1 MDNDNKNTSN
11 TQGDQE
17 LQSLISNAIE
27 NRKILDETNSKGPT
41 GVIPIPPKEKQKI
54 PEDHKTAES
63 KPDKPK
69 KRSNGWSKKKKTGFA
84 LGIVFV
90 IFVIIIAVIVG
101 LFFHYTGMLDR
112 TKDNTINSGK
122 APINSSEL
130 TSEADTFDAKE
141 KENELKAQLQKQSSK
156 ISSEDVTNIL
166 LIGED
171 IRDTEDQSRGNT
183 DVMMII
189 SINTK
194 NKTVTMTSLM
204 RDMYIYMAQFDEG
217 NRLNSAYWHGGCE
230 YLEQCIE
237 DYFGIEI
244 DRYAKVNFYSFIDI
258 VETVGGIDMEVS
270 YDEAEGMKKPMAEQ
284 NKYLKNKKGTDYI
297 SADKFEGKNGDE
309 KVKLHLNGNQALAY
323 ARLRYVGNSD
333 YERTERQRRVISEII
348 KNAKK
353 LNLVQLDKLLN
364 KVLPE
369 VNTDLTDGEI
379 ANLLLNAFDYM
390 DYDIQQLR
398 VPADGYF
405 TDEYINGMSVLN
417 PDFTA
422 NSAFIQYIIYGSCK
436 NIDEAIAEYQKEYG
450 DVYNYNNNYAY
461 NYDYNNYGYNYNY
474 GY

>member
-1 MDNDNKNTSN
+1 MDNDNKNPSN
-11 TQGDQE
+11 TQGDKD

-27 NRKILDETNSKGPT
+27 NKKILDESNSNGPT
-41 GVIPIPPKEKQKI
+41 GVIPIPTKEQQKKAEEI
-54 PEDHKTAES
+54 PEA
-63 KPDKPK
+63 DKEPK
-69 KRSNGWSKKKKTGFA
+69 KKKGWSKKKKTCFA
-84 LGIVFV
+84 LGIIFV
-90 IFVIIIAVIVG
+90 IFVIIIGVIVG

-112 TKDNTINSGK
+112 TKDNKINSGK
-122 APINSSEL
+122 APVNASEL
-130 TSEADTFDAKE
+130 TSEEDTFDALQKE
-141 KENELKAQLQKQSSK
+141 QELKDQLQQQSSK

-171 IRDTEDQSRGNT
+171 LRDTEEASRGNT

-244 DRYAKVNFYSFIDI
+244 DRYARVNFYSFIDI

-270 YDEAEGMKKPMAEQ
+270 KAEAKGMRDPMGEQ

-297 SADKFEGKNGDE
+297 DLDQFKGKKDDE
-309 KVKLHLNGNQALAY
+309 KIKLHLNGNQALAF
-323 ARLRYVGNSD
+323 ARLRYIGNSD

-348 KNAKK
+348 TEAKK

-390 DYDIQQLR
+390 NYDIQQLR
-398 VPADGYF
+398 IPADGYF
-405 TDEYINGMSVLN
+405 TDEYIYGMSVLN

-422 NSAFIQYIIYGSCK
+422 NSAFFKYIVYGTCK
-436 NIDEAIAEYQKEYG
+436 NIDEAIKQYQEE
-450 DVYNYNNNYAY
+450 NAY
-461 NYDYNNYGYNYNY
+461 SYDTGY
-474 GY
+474 

>member
-1 MDNDNKNTSN
+1 MDNDNKNPSN
-11 TQGDQE
+11 TQGDKD
-17 LQSLISNAIE
+17 LQSLISKAIE
-27 NRKILDETNSKGPT
+27 NKKILDESNSNGPT
-41 GVIPIPPKEKQKI
+41 GVIPIPTKEQQKKAEEI
-54 PEDHKTAES
+54 PEA
-63 KPDKPK
+63 DKEPK
-69 KRSNGWSKKKKTGFA
+69 KKKGWSKKKKTCFA
-84 LGIVFV
+84 LGIIFV
-90 IFVIIIAVIVG
+90 IFVIIIGVIVG

-112 TKDNTINSGK
+112 TKDNKINSGK
-122 APINSSEL
+122 APVNASEL
-130 TSEADTFDAKE
+130 TSEEDTFDALQKE
-141 KENELKAQLQKQSSK
+141 QELKDQLQQQSSK

-171 IRDTEDQSRGNT
+171 LRDTEEASRGNT

-237 DYFGIEI
+237 DYLGIEI
-244 DRYAKVNFYSFIDI
+244 DRYARVNFYSFIDI

-270 YDEAEGMKKPMAEQ
+270 KAEAKGMRDPMGEQ

-297 SADKFEGKNGDE
+297 DLDQYKGKKDDE
-309 KVKLHLNGNQALAY
+309 KIKLHLNGNQALAF
-323 ARLRYVGNSD
+323 ARLRYIGNSD

-348 KNAKK
+348 TEAKK

-398 VPADGYF
+398 IPADGYF
-405 TDEYINGMSVLN
+405 TDEYIYGMSVLN

-422 NSAFIQYIIYGSCK
+422 NSAFFQYIVYGTCK
-436 NIDEAIAEYQKEYG
+436 NIDEAIKQYQEE
-450 DVYNYNNNYAY
+450 NAY
-461 NYDYNNYGYNYNY
+461 SYDTGY
-474 GY
+474 

>member
-11 TQGDQE
+11 TQGDKD

-27 NRKILDETNSKGPT
+27 NRKILDASNSNGPT
-41 GVIPIPPKEKQKI
+41 GVIPIPSKEQQKADPTHESDSKQ
-54 PEDHKTAES
+54 DKT
-63 KPDKPK
+63 PK
-69 KRSNGWSKKKKTGFA
+69 KKKGWSKKKKTGIA
-84 LGIVFV
+84 LGI
-90 IFVIIIAVIVG
+90 IFVVFIIIIAIIVG

-112 TKDNTINSGK
+112 TKDTKINSGR

-141 KENELKAQLQKQSSK
+141 KEDELKAQLQKQSSK

-171 IRDTEDQSRGNT
+171 IRDTEEESRGNT

-194 NKTVTMTSLM
+194 NKTITMTSLM

-217 NRLNSAYWHGGCE
+217 NRLNSAYWH
-230 YLEQCIE
+230 
-237 DYFGIEI
+237 
-244 DRYAKVNFYSFIDI
+244 
-258 VETVGGIDMEVS
+258 
-270 YDEAEGMKKPMAEQ
+270 EGMKKPMAEQ

-297 SADKFEGKNGDE
+297 SDDIFAGKSDE
-309 KVKLHLNGNQALAY
+309 DKVKLHLNGNQALAF

-348 KNAKK
+348 TESKK

-369 VNTDLTDGEI
+369 INTDLTDGEI

-390 DYDIQQLR
+390 KYDIQQLR
-398 VPADGYF
+398 IPADGYF
-405 TDEYINGMSVLN
+405 TNEVIYSMDVLN
-417 PDFTA
+417 PDFAA
-422 NSAFIQYIIYGSCK
+422 NSAFIQYIVYGSCK
-436 NIDEAIAEYQKEYG
+436 NIDEAIKQYQEE
-450 DVYNYNNNYAY
+450 NAY
-461 NYDYNNYGYNYNY
+461 NYSYDTGYYGY
-474 GY
+474 

>member
-1 MDNDNKNTSN
+1 MDNDNKTPVNNNECDS
-11 TQGDQE
+11 D
-17 LQSLISNAIE
+17 LKSLISNAIE
-27 NRKILDETNSKGPT
+27 NKKILDESNSPGRT
-41 GVIPIPPKEKQKI
+41 ANIPIP
-54 PEDHKTAES
+54 T
-63 KPDKPK
+63 KPQNSDKKSDSDKSDKPK
-69 KRSNGWSKKKKTGFA
+69 KKNSWSKKKKTGVA
-84 LGIVFV
+84 LGIVFIV
-90 IFVIIIAVIVG
+90 FVLIIALIVG
-101 LFFHYTGMLDR
+101 IFFHYTGMLDR
-112 TKDNTINSGK
+112 NKDNKLNYGK
-122 APINSSEL
+122 APVNSSEL
-130 TSEADTFDAKE
+130 TDDSDTFDAKK
-141 KENELKAQLQKQSSK
+141 KEEELRAQLNKQSSK

-171 IRDTEDQSRGNT
+171 IRDTEEESRGNT

-244 DRYAKVNFYSFIDI
+244 DRYARVNFYSFIDI

-270 YDEAEGMKKPMAEQ
+270 KEEAEGMKAPMGEQ

-297 SADKFEGKNGDE
+297 DMDNFKGKSDTD
-309 KVKLHLNGNQALAY
+309 KVKLHLNGNQALAF

-348 KNAKK
+348 TEAKK
-353 LNLVQLDKLLN
+353 LNLVQLDKLLST
-364 KVLPE
+364 VLPE

-398 VPADGYF
+398 IPADGYF
-405 TDEYINGMSVLN
+405 TNEVIYGMDVLN

-422 NSAFIQYIIYGSCK
+422 NSAFIQSIVYGSCK
-436 NIDEAIAEYQKEYG
+436 NVDEAIAEYQKENATAY
-450 DVYNYNNNYAY
+450 DTNYNNNY
-461 NYDYNNYGYNYNY
+461 NYDYNNNYNYNYNY

>member
-11 TQGDQE
+11 NQGDKD

-27 NRKILDETNSKGPT
+27 NRKILDTSNSNGPT
-41 GVIPIPPKEKQKI
+41 GVIPIPSKEHQKADPIHEPDKKQ
-54 PEDHKTAES
+54 DN
-63 KPDKPK
+63 KPK
-69 KRSNGWSKKKKTGFA
+69 KKKGWSKKKKTGVA
-84 LGIVFV
+84 LGI
-90 IFVIIIAVIVG
+90 IFVVFIIIITVIVG

-112 TKDNTINSGK
+112 TKDTKINSGK

-141 KENELKAQLQKQSSK
+141 KEDELKAQLQKQSSK

-171 IRDTEDQSRGNT
+171 IRDTEEESRGNT

-194 NKTVTMTSLM
+194 NKTITMTSLM

-237 DYFGIEI
+237 DYFGIQI
-244 DRYAKVNFYSFIDI
+244 DRYARVNFYSFIDI

-270 YDEAEGMKKPMAEQ
+270 KAEAEGMKKPMAEQ

-297 SADKFEGKNGDE
+297 SDDIFAGKSDE
-309 KVKLHLNGNQALAY
+309 DKVKLHLNGNQALAF

-348 KNAKK
+348 TEAKK

-369 VNTDLTDGEI
+369 INTDLTDGEI

-390 DYDIQQLR
+390 NYDIQQLR
-398 VPADGYF
+398 IPADGYF
-405 TDEYINGMSVLN
+405 TNEVIYSMDVLN
-417 PDFTA
+417 PDFAA
-422 NSAFIQYIIYGSCK
+422 NSAFIQYIVYGSCK
-436 NIDEAIAEYQKEYG
+436 NIDEAIKQYQEE
-450 DVYNYNNNYAY
+450 NAY
-461 NYDYNNYGYNYNY
+461 NYSYDTGYYGY
-474 GY
+474 